1 MFFVVCGG
9 GSNTVAVCDGVTGDV
24 PFVHGGVGD
33 AAAV

>member
-9 GSNTVAVCDGVTGDV
+9 GSNAVVVRDGITGDV
-24 PFVHGGVGD
+24 PFVHGGVGV